1 MSTPAPHTPQDTPA
15 APPTGAHRHTQAL
28 DTLIEVGTSFAR
40 LLHAQALA
48 EAAPPAPA
56 PHPAP
61 APAANTLLNLA
72 AAFDRTARAVRRCI
86 ALARTL
92 DAAPPA
98 PNPAQ
103 HRTAARKRIL
113 RAVEDTIGRTANDG
127 PDTPDALRAE
137 LRDRLDAPDL
147 EDDIATR
154 PAADIVQEICRDLGL
169 AAHPGTQPYQRRTPA
184 DVARL
189 CATAAAPKATG
200 PHGPASGTAQPPTP
214 QPPALREPGV
224 THPGTALPTD
234 PAEAVTLVMRHQ
246 HQDRWRPPPG

>member
-1 MSTPAPHTPQDTPA
+1 MSAPAPHTPQDTPA
-15 APPTGAHRHTQAL
+15 ASPEGTHRHSQAL
-28 DTLIEVGTSFAR
+28 DILIEVGTSFAR

-72 AAFDRTARAVRRCI
+72 AAFDRTA
-86 ALARTL
+86 
-92 DAAPPA
+92 
-98 PNPAQ
+98 
-103 HRTAARKRIL
+103 ARKRIL
-113 RAVEDTIGRTANDG
+113 RVVEDTIGRTANDG

-154 PAADIVQEICRDLGL
+154 PVADIIQEICRDLGL
-169 AAHPGTQPYQRRTPA
+169 AAHPGTQPFQRRTPA

-189 CATAAAPKATG
+189 CARAAAPKAAG
-200 PHGPASGTAQPPTP
+200 PHGPASGAAQPPTP
-214 QPPALREPGV
+214 QPSGRRDPGATLPA
-224 THPGTALPTD
+224 D
-234 PAEAVTLVMRHQ
+234 PAEAVALLMRHQ
-246 HQDRWRPPPG
+246 PGDRWRPPPG

>member
-15 APPTGAHRHTQAL
+15 VPPTGAHRHTQSL

-72 AAFDRTARAVRRCI
+72 ATFDRIARAVRRCI

-92 DAAPPA
+92 DAAPHA

-127 PDTPDALRAE
+127 PDTPETLRAE

-154 PAADIVQEICRDLGL
+154 PAADIIQEICRDLGL

-189 CATAAAPKATG
+189 CASAAAPNTA
-200 PHGPASGTAQPPTP
+200 AQPPTP
-214 QPPALREPGV
+214 QPSNHREPGI
-224 THPGTALPTD
+224 THPRAALPPD
-234 PAEAVTLVMRHQ
+234 PAEVVALLMRHQ
-246 HQDRWRPPPG
+246 PGDRWRPPPG